1 MLLAALLAALVQAG
15 CGPDA
20 TLRADAT
27 EVPGAAATAARRA
40 ATAIPSPV
48 HEPTDTPSVPTPR
61 PRPSPSGGP
70 SDEEQIAAVVRQ
82 ISDALDSGNLD
93 ALAPLMLDQVAV
105 AAGGDQGAETMDRD
119 LAIAWLKDRAAP
131 GPKVQS
137 NDQVEY
143 FGLLEVHTGPW
154 EAKPPVKGGTVVF
167 NLHRFDEQG
176 RQTLSGAWKIDVL
189 IPQ

>member
-1 MLLAALLAALVQAG
+1 VLLAALLAALSQSG

-20 TLRADAT
+20 TRRADAT

-40 ATAIPSPV
+40 ATAIPSPLRA
-48 HEPTDTPSVPTPR
+48 PTDTPGVPTPR

-82 ISDALDSGNLD
+82 IADVLDSGNLD
-93 ALAPLMLDQVAV
+93 GLAPLMLDQIAV

-137 NDQVEY
+137 SDQVEF
-143 FGLLEVHTGPW
+143 FGLVEVRTGPW
-154 EAKPPVKGGTVVF
+154 ETKPPVTSGTVVF
-167 NLHRFDEQG
+167 NLHRVDDSG
-176 RQTLSGAWKIDVL
+176 RQALSGAWKIDVL

>member
-27 EVPGAAATAARRA
+27 EVPGAAA
-40 ATAIPSPV
+40 P
-48 HEPTDTPSVPTPR
+48 
-61 PRPSPSGGP
+61 
-70 SDEEQIAAVVRQ
+70 
-82 ISDALDSGNLD
+82 
-93 ALAPLMLDQVAV
+93 
-105 AAGGDQGAETMDRD
+105 
-119 LAIAWLKDRAAP
+119 AP